1 MSEIQSKLEF
11 IQYSMNKLT
20 RESISIPEIKDT
32 YFKLFSKL
40 HNKKT
45 LMIAGSQG
53 SGKST
58 LSLLIKTYFKKF
70 YKKDVVILSID
81 DFYLS
86 SFQREK
92 LAIKL
97 KTNLF
102 HTRGVPCTHNLKL
115 LIDTVDKLKRNK
127 FPVYIPIF
135 DKVTD
140 NKKKH
145 NRKINKADLIILE
158 RWCVG
163 SKPIEPL
170 YLKKNINDL
179 EKINDPDM
187 IWRAAYNQALVAY
200 QKLFHKFNYYI
211 FINLQ
216 NWKYVI
222 NWKYKQEL
230 NLRSLSS
237 DNHLKKK
244 LYQFIQ
250 YYEKLSKWMSITCPD
265 ICNILIT
272 LDKNQKMK
280 KIIYK

>member
-1 MSEIQSKLEF
+1 MSDIQTKIKF
-11 IQYSMNKLT
+11 IQYSLNKLT
-20 RESISIPEIKDT
+20 SESISNTEIKDT
-32 YFKLFSKL
+32 YFKLFNQL

-86 SFQREK
+86 SHQRK
-92 LAIKL
+92 QLANKS

-102 HTRGVPCTHNLKL
+102 KTRGVPGTHNLKSL
-115 LIDTVDKLKRNK
+115 NNSIDKLKANK
-127 FPVYIPIF
+127 FPVYLPVF

-140 NKKKH
+140 NKK
-145 NRKINKADLIILE
+145 NYTRKVNKADLIILE
-158 RWCVG
+158 GWCVG
-163 SKPIEPL
+163 TKPVEPS
-170 YLKKNINDL
+170 YLKKNINEL
-179 EKINDPDM
+179 EKKSDPDM
-187 IWRAAYNQALVAY
+187 IWRTSYNQALIEY
-200 QKLFHKFNYYI
+200 QKLFNKFNYYI
-211 FINLQ
+211 FIKLPD
-216 NWKYVI
+216 WKYVI

-230 NLRSLSS
+230 NLRSLRS
-237 DNHLKKK
+237 DSHLKKK
-244 LYQFIQ
+244 LYIFIQ
-250 YYEKLSKWMSITCPD
+250 YYEKLSKWMSLTCPD
-265 ICNILIT
+265 ICNVIIK

>member
-1 MSEIQSKLEF
+1 MSEIQSQLEF
-11 IQYSMNKLT
+11 IQYSLNKLT
-20 RESISIPEIKDT
+20 REIISISEIKDT
-32 YFKLFSKL
+32 YYKLFSQL

-115 LIDTVDKLKRNK
+115 LIETVDKLKRNK

-158 RWCVG
+158 GWCVG
-163 SKPIEPL
+163 SKPIDPL

-187 IWRAAYNQALVAY
+187 IWRTAYNQSLVEY
-200 QKLFHKFNYYI
+200 QKLFNKFNYYI
-211 FINLQ
+211 FIKLPD
-216 NWKYVI
+216 WKYVI

-244 LYQFIQ
+244 LYLFIQ
-250 YYEKLSKWMSITCPD
+250 YYEKLSKWMSLSCPD

>member
-1 MSEIQSKLEF
+1 MSDIK
-11 IQYSMNKLT
+11 NKLDFLSKSHKELT
-20 RESISIPEIKDT
+20 GSDLSNKIAKLYVDLFNQIK
-32 YFKLFSKL
+32 
-40 HNKKT
+40 NKKT

-58 LSLLIKTYFKKF
+58 LSIQIKKYFKKF
-70 YKKDVVILSID
+70 YFKSVVILSID

-86 SFQREK
+86 TNQRK
-92 LAIKL
+92 QLAKKL

-102 HTRGVPCTHNLKL
+102 DTRGVPCTHNLKL
-115 LIDTVDKLKRNK
+115 LIETVDKLKRNN

-158 RWCVG
+158 GWCVG
-163 SKPIEPL
+163 SKPINPE

-179 EKINDPDM
+179 EKINDPNM
-187 IWRAAYNQALVAY
+187 IWRTAYNQALVEY
-200 QKLFHKFNYYI
+200 QKLFNKFNYYI
-211 FINLQ
+211 FIKLP
-216 NWKYVI
+216 NWQYVI

-230 NLRSLSS
+230 GLRSLRS

-244 LYQFIQ
+244 LFLFIQ
-250 YYEKLSKWMSITCPD
+250 YYEKLSKWMSFTSPD
-265 ICNILIT
+265 ICNALIT
-272 LDKNQKMK
+272 LDKNQKTK
-280 KIIYK
+280 KILYK

>member
-11 IQYSMNKLT
+11 IQYSLNKLT
-20 RESISIPEIKDT
+20 TESISISEIKDT
-32 YFKLFSKL
+32 YFKLLSQL
-40 HNKKT
+40 YNKKT

-86 SFQREK
+86 SFQRKK
-92 LAIKL
+92 LSIKL

-115 LIDTVDKLKRNK
+115 LIETVDKLKRNK
-127 FPVYIPIF
+127 FPVYTPIF

-158 RWCVG
+158 GWCVG

-187 IWRAAYNQALVAY
+187 IWRTAYNQALVEY
-200 QKLFHKFNYYI
+200 QKLFNKFDYYI
-211 FINLQ
+211 FIKLPD
-216 NWKYVI
+216 WKYVI

-230 NLRSLSS
+230 NLRSLTS

-250 YYEKLSKWMSITCPD
+250 YYEKLSKWMSLTCPN

-272 LDKNQKMK
+272 LDKNQKIK

>member
-115 LIDTVDKLKRNK
+115 LIETVDKLKRNK

-158 RWCVG
+158 GWCVG
-163 SKPIEPL
+163 SKPIDPL

-187 IWRAAYNQALVAY
+187 IWRTAYNQSLVEY
-200 QKLFHKFNYYI
+200 QKLFNKFNYYI
-211 FINLQ
+211 FIKLPD
-216 NWKYVI
+216 WKYVI

-244 LYQFIQ
+244 LYLFIQ
-250 YYEKLSKWMSITCPD
+250 YYEKLSKWMSLSCPD

>member
-1 MSEIQSKLEF
+1 MSDIQTKIKF
-11 IQYSMNKLT
+11 IQYSLNKLT
-20 RESISIPEIKDT
+20 SESISNTEIKDT
-32 YFKLFSKL
+32 YYKLFSQL

-86 SFQREK
+86 SHQRK
-92 LAIKL
+92 QLANKS

-102 HTRGVPCTHNLKL
+102 KTRGVPGTHNLKSL
-115 LIDTVDKLKRNK
+115 NNSIDKLKANK
-127 FPVYIPIF
+127 FPVYLPVF

-140 NKKKH
+140 NKK
-145 NRKINKADLIILE
+145 NYTRKVNKADLIILE
-158 RWCVG
+158 GWCVG
-163 SKPIEPL
+163 AKPVEPS
-170 YLKKNINDL
+170 YLKKNINEL
-179 EKINDPDM
+179 EKKSDPDM
-187 IWRAAYNQALVAY
+187 IWRTSYNQALIKY
-200 QKLFHKFNYYI
+200 QKLFNKFNYYI
-211 FINLQ
+211 FIKLPD
-216 NWKYVI
+216 WKYVI

-230 NLRSLSS
+230 NLRSLRS

-244 LYQFIQ
+244 LYLFIQ

-280 KIIYK
+280 KITYK

>member
-1 MSEIQSKLEF
+1 MSDIK
-11 IQYSMNKLT
+11 NKLDFLT
-20 RESISIPEIKDT
+20 LSHRDLTGTALSNKTCKSYIELFKQIK
-32 YFKLFSKL
+32 
-40 HNKKT
+40 NKKT

-58 LSLLIKTYFKKF
+58 LSIQIKKYFKKF
-70 YKKDVVILSID
+70 YFKSVVILSID

-86 SFQREK
+86 SYQRK
-92 LAIKL
+92 QLAKKL

-102 HTRGVPCTHNLKL
+102 DTRGVPCTHNLKL
-115 LIDTVDKLKRNK
+115 LIETVDKLKRNN

-158 RWCVG
+158 GWCVG
-163 SKPIEPL
+163 SKPINPK

-179 EKINDPDM
+179 EKINDPNM
-187 IWRAAYNQALVAY
+187 IWRTAYNKSLVEY
-200 QKLFHKFNYYI
+200 QKLFNKFNHYI
-211 FINLQ
+211 FIQLP
-216 NWKYVI
+216 NWQYII

-230 NLRSLSS
+230 GLRSLRR

-244 LYQFIQ
+244 LFLFIQ
-250 YYEKLSKWMSITCPD
+250 YYEKLSKWMSLTSPD
-265 ICNILIT
+265 ICNVLIT
-272 LDKNQKMK
+272 LDKNQKTK
-280 KIIYK
+280 KILYK

>member
-1 MSEIQSKLEF
+1 MSDIK
-11 IQYSMNKLT
+11 NKLDFLSKSHKELT
-20 RESISIPEIKDT
+20 GSDLSNKIAKSYVDLFNQIK
-32 YFKLFSKL
+32 
-40 HNKKT
+40 NKKT

-58 LSLLIKTYFKKF
+58 LSIQIKKYFKKF
-70 YKKDVVILSID
+70 YYKSVVILSID

-86 SFQREK
+86 TYQRK
-92 LAIKL
+92 QLAKKL

-102 HTRGVPCTHNLKL
+102 DTRGVPCTHNLKL
-115 LIDTVDKLKRNK
+115 LVETVDKLKRNN

-140 NKKKH
+140 NKKKY

-158 RWCVG
+158 GWCVG
-163 SKPIEPL
+163 SKPIDPL

-187 IWRAAYNQALVAY
+187 IWRTAYNQSLVEY
-200 QKLFHKFNYYI
+200 QKLFNKFNYYI
-211 FINLQ
+211 FIKLP
-216 NWKYVI
+216 NWQYVI

-230 NLRSLSS
+230 GLRSLSS

-244 LYQFIQ
+244 LYLFIQ
-250 YYEKLSKWMSITCPD
+250 YYEKLSKWMSLSCPD

>member
-1 MSEIQSKLEF
+1 MSDIQTKIKF
-11 IQYSMNKLT
+11 IQYSLNKLT
-20 RESISIPEIKDT
+20 SESISNTETKDT
-32 YFKLFSKL
+32 YFKLFNQL

-86 SFQREK
+86 SHQRK
-92 LAIKL
+92 QLANKS

-102 HTRGVPCTHNLKL
+102 KTRGVPGTHNLKSL
-115 LIDTVDKLKRNK
+115 NNSIDKLKANK
-127 FPVYIPIF
+127 FPVYLPVF

-140 NKKKH
+140 NKK
-145 NRKINKADLIILE
+145 NYTRKVNKADLIILE
-158 RWCVG
+158 GWCVG
-163 SKPIEPL
+163 TKPVEPS
-170 YLKKNINDL
+170 YLKKNINEL
-179 EKINDPDM
+179 EKKSDPDM
-187 IWRAAYNQALVAY
+187 IWRTSYNQALIEY
-200 QKLFHKFNYYI
+200 QKLFNKFNYYI
-211 FINLQ
+211 FIKLPD
-216 NWKYVI
+216 WKYVI

-244 LYQFIQ
+244 LYIFIQ
-250 YYEKLSKWMSITCPD
+250 YYEKLSKWMSLTCPD
-265 ICNILIT
+265 ICNVLIT
-272 LDKNQKMK
+272 LDKNQKMS

>member
-1 MSEIQSKLEF
+1 MSDIQTKIKF
-11 IQYSMNKLT
+11 IQYSLNKLT
-20 RESISIPEIKDT
+20 SESISNTETKDT
-32 YFKLFSKL
+32 YFKLFNQL

-86 SFQREK
+86 SHQRK
-92 LAIKL
+92 QLANKS

-102 HTRGVPCTHNLKL
+102 KIRGVPGTHNLKSL
-115 LIDTVDKLKRNK
+115 NNSIDKLKANK
-127 FPVYIPIF
+127 FPVYLPVF

-140 NKKKH
+140 NKK
-145 NRKINKADLIILE
+145 NYTRKVNKADLIILE
-158 RWCVG
+158 GWCVG
-163 SKPIEPL
+163 TKPVEPS
-170 YLKKNINDL
+170 YLKKNINEL
-179 EKINDPDM
+179 EKKSDPDM
-187 IWRAAYNQALVAY
+187 IWRTSYNQALIEY
-200 QKLFHKFNYYI
+200 QKLFNKFNYYI
-211 FINLQ
+211 FIKLPD
-216 NWKYVI
+216 WKYVI
-222 NWKYKQEL
+222 KWKYKQEL
-230 NLRSLSS
+230 NLRSLRS

-244 LYQFIQ
+244 LYLFIQ

-280 KIIYK
+280 KITYK

>member
-1 MSEIQSKLEF
+1 MSDIQTKIKF
-11 IQYSMNKLT
+11 IQYSLNKLT
-20 RESISIPEIKDT
+20 SESISYTEIKDT
-32 YFKLFSKL
+32 YFKLFNQL

-86 SFQREK
+86 SHQRK
-92 LAIKL
+92 QLANKS

-102 HTRGVPCTHNLKL
+102 KIRGVPGTHNLKSL
-115 LIDTVDKLKRNK
+115 NNSIDKLKANK
-127 FPVYIPIF
+127 FPVYLPVF

-140 NKKKH
+140 NKK
-145 NRKINKADLIILE
+145 NYTRKVNKADLIILE
-158 RWCVG
+158 GWCVG
-163 SKPIEPL
+163 TKPVEPS
-170 YLKKNINDL
+170 YLKKNINEL
-179 EKINDPDM
+179 EKKSDPDM
-187 IWRAAYNQALVAY
+187 IWRTSYNQALTEY
-200 QKLFHKFNYYI
+200 QKLFNKFNYYI
-211 FINLQ
+211 FIKLPD
-216 NWKYVI
+216 WKYVI

-244 LYQFIQ
+244 LYLFIQ

-280 KIIYK
+280 KITYK

>member
-1 MSEIQSKLEF
+1 MSDIK
-11 IQYSMNKLT
+11 NKLDFLLKSHKELT
-20 RESISIPEIKDT
+20 GSDLSNKIAKLYVDLFNQIK
-32 YFKLFSKL
+32 
-40 HNKKT
+40 NKKT

-58 LSLLIKTYFKKF
+58 LSIQIKKYFKKF
-70 YKKDVVILSID
+70 YFKSVVILSID

-86 SFQREK
+86 TNQRK
-92 LAIKL
+92 QLAKKL

-102 HTRGVPCTHNLKL
+102 DTRGVPCTHNLKL
-115 LIDTVDKLKRNK
+115 LIETVDKLKRNN

-158 RWCVG
+158 GWCVG
-163 SKPIEPL
+163 SKPIDPL

-187 IWRAAYNQALVAY
+187 IWRTAYNQSLTEY
-200 QKLFHKFNYYI
+200 QKLFNKFNYYI
-211 FINLQ
+211 FINLPD
-216 NWKYVI
+216 WKYVI

-244 LYQFIQ
+244 LYLFIQ

-280 KIIYK
+280 KITYK

>member
-1 MSEIQSKLEF
+1 MSDIQTKIKF
-11 IQYSMNKLT
+11 IQYSLNKLT
-20 RESISIPEIKDT
+20 SESISNTEIKDT
-32 YFKLFSKL
+32 YFKLFNQL

-86 SFQREK
+86 SHQRK
-92 LAIKL
+92 QLANKS

-102 HTRGVPCTHNLKL
+102 KTRGVPGTHNLKSL
-115 LIDTVDKLKRNK
+115 NNSIDKLKANK
-127 FPVYIPIF
+127 FPVYLPVF

-140 NKKKH
+140 NKK
-145 NRKINKADLIILE
+145 NYTRKVNKADLIILE
-158 RWCVG
+158 GWCVG
-163 SKPIEPL
+163 TKPVEPS
-170 YLKKNINDL
+170 YLKKNINEL
-179 EKINDPDM
+179 EKKSDPDM
-187 IWRAAYNQALVAY
+187 IWRTSYNQALIEY
-200 QKLFHKFNYYI
+200 QKLFNKFNYYI
-211 FINLQ
+211 FIKLPD
-216 NWKYVI
+216 WKYVI

-230 NLRSLSS
+230 NLRSLRS

-244 LYQFIQ
+244 LYIFIQ
-250 YYEKLSKWMSITCPD
+250 YYEKLSKWMSLTCPD
-265 ICNILIT
+265 ICNVLIT
-272 LDKNQKMK
+272 LDKNQKMS

>member
-1 MSEIQSKLEF
+1 MSDIQTKIKF
-11 IQYSMNKLT
+11 IQYSLNKLT
-20 RESISIPEIKDT
+20 SESISNTETKDT
-32 YFKLFSKL
+32 YFKLFNQL

-86 SFQREK
+86 SHQRK
-92 LAIKL
+92 QLANKS

-102 HTRGVPCTHNLKL
+102 KTRGVPGTHNLKSL
-115 LIDTVDKLKRNK
+115 NNSIDKLKANK
-127 FPVYIPIF
+127 FPVYLPVF

-140 NKKKH
+140 NKK
-145 NRKINKADLIILE
+145 NYTRKVNKADLIILE
-158 RWCVG
+158 GWCVG
-163 SKPIEPL
+163 TKPVEPS
-170 YLKKNINDL
+170 YLKKNINEL
-179 EKINDPDM
+179 EKKSDPDM
-187 IWRAAYNQALVAY
+187 IWRTSYNQALIEY
-200 QKLFHKFNYYI
+200 QKLFNKFNYYI
-211 FINLQ
+211 FIKLPD
-216 NWKYVI
+216 WKYVI

-230 NLRSLSS
+230 NLRSLRS
-237 DNHLKKK
+237 DSHLKKK
-244 LYQFIQ
+244 LYIFIQ
-250 YYEKLSKWMSITCPD
+250 YYEKLSKWMSLTCPD
-265 ICNILIT
+265 ICNVIIK